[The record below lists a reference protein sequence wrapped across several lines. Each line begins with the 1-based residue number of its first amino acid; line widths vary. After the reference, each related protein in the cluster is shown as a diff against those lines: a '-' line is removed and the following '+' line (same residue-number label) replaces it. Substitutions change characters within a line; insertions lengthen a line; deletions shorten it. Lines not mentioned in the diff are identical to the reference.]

1 MKPPSAVEG
10 AASVNTEEQ
19 EHITIEVDESAV
31 SMNIEEVELIHD
43 DANEGASVE
52 GPNAP
57 APDPVAENKGFAPK
71 G

>member
-43 DANEGASVE
+43 DTDEDASGEGYSV
-52 GPNAP
+52 
-57 APDPVAENKGFAPK
+57 
-71 G
+71 